1 MPRWMPAAMSADLSQ
16 THRPLLG
23 AIEAGGT
30 KFVLGVGHGPD
41 DIVAQRQIATRD
53 PETTLAETIAFF
65 REHPGLAAI
74 GIGSFGPLERVVG
87 HPKWGHILATPKP
100 GWSDCDLAGTIAR
113 AFDVPVA
120 FDTDVNAAALAEAR
134 VGAARDT
141 GASVYVTIGTGIG
154 GGVIADGRIVGGRG
168 HPELGHMRPRR
179 AADDRDFAGVC
190 PFHGDCLEGLASGP
204 AIIAR
209 WGQSLSHLAADHPA
223 HGIIAGY
230 LAEMCNTLRAAI
242 APDAIVLGGGV
253 MGTPRLFERIV
264 EAAYATDGGYF
275 ALPAGQVIR
284 RPALAPVSGLAGAF
298 VLAADLIA

>member
-1 MPRWMPAAMSADLSQ
+1 MPSAMPTD
-16 THRPLLG
+16 RPLLG

-30 KFVLGVGHGPD
+30 KFVLGVGHGSGE
-41 DIVAQRQIATRD
+41 IIEQRQIATRD

-65 REHPGLAAI
+65 RAHPGLAAI

-100 GWSDCDLAGTIAR
+100 GWSDCDLAGTVAR
-113 AFDVPVA
+113 ALAVPVA

-134 VGAARDT
+134 TGAAQD
-141 GASVYVTIGTGIG
+141 AAVSVYVTIGTGIG
-154 GGVIADGRIVGGRG
+154 GGVIADGRIVGGKG

-179 AADDRDFAGVC
+179 GADDTDFAGVC

-209 WGQSLSHLAADHPA
+209 WGQSLSHLATDHPA

-230 LAEMCNTLRAAI
+230 LAEMCNTLRAAL

-253 MGTPRLFERIV
+253 MGTPGLFERIV
-264 EAAYATDGGYF
+264 ATAHGTDGGYF
-275 ALPAGQVIR
+275 ALPAAQVIR

-298 VLAADLIA
+298 ELAADLL

>member
-1 MPRWMPAAMSADLSQ
+1 MSTD
-16 THRPLLG
+16 RPLLG

-30 KFVLGVGHGPD
+30 KFVLGVGFCSGE
-41 DIVAQRQIATRD
+41 IIEQRQIATRD

-65 REHPGLAAI
+65 RAHPGLAAV

-87 HPKWGHILATPKP
+87 HPRWGHILATPKP
-100 GWSDCDLAGTIAR
+100 GWSDCDLAGTVAR
-113 AFDVPVA
+113 ALAVPVA

-134 VGAARDT
+134 TGAAQDS
-141 GASVYVTIGTGIG
+141 AVSVYVTIGTGIG
-154 GGVIADGRIVGGRG
+154 GGVIADGRIVGGKG

-179 AADDRDFAGVC
+179 GADDTDFAGVC

-209 WGQSLSHLAADHPA
+209 WGQSLSHLATDHPA

-230 LAEMCNTLRAAI
+230 LAEMCNTLRAAL

-253 MGTPRLFERIV
+253 MGTPGLFERIV
-264 EAAYATDGGYF
+264 ATAHGTDGGYF
-275 ALPAGQVIR
+275 ALSAAQVIR

-298 VLAADLIA
+298 ELAADLL

>member
-1 MPRWMPAAMSADLSQ
+1 MRCAMGAEA
-16 THRPLLG
+16 PLLG

-41 DIVAQRQIATRD
+41 AIIDQLTISTRD

-65 REHPGLAAI
+65 RKHTGMAAI
-74 GIGSFGPLERVVG
+74 GIGSFGPLERN
-87 HPKWGHILATPKP
+87 HAADKWGHILATPKP

-113 AFDVPVA
+113 AIDVPVA

-134 VGAARDT
+134 SGSARD
-141 GASVYVTIGTGIG
+141 AKVSVYVTIGTGIG
-154 GGVIADGRIVGGRG
+154 GGVIADGQIVGGTG

-179 AADDRDFAGVC
+179 GADDHDFSGHC

-209 WGQSLSHLAADHPA
+209 WGQSLSHLAPDHAA

-230 LAEMCNTLRAAI
+230 LAEMCNTLRAAL

-253 MGTPRLFERIV
+253 MGTPGLFERIV
-264 EAAYATDGGYF
+264 AEAAAHDGGYF
-275 ALPAGQVIR
+275 ALPAEKVIR
-284 RPALAPVSGLAGAF
+284 RPALSPISGLAGAF
-298 VLAADLIA
+298 LLAADLL

>member
-1 MPRWMPAAMSADLSQ
+1 MRSAMPAEAS
-16 THRPLLG
+16 LLG

-30 KFVLGVGHGPD
+30 KFVLGVGTGAD
-41 DIVAQRQIATRD
+41 AIVDQVQIPTRD

-65 REHPGLAAI
+65 RKHTGLAAI
-74 GIGSFGPLERVVG
+74 GIGSFGPLERDRSAA
-87 HPKWGHILATPKP
+87 KWGHILATPKP

-113 AFDVPVA
+113 ALGVPVA

-134 VGAARDT
+134 LGAARD
-141 GASVYVTIGTGIG
+141 AKVSVYVTIGTGIG
-154 GGVIADGRIVGGRG
+154 GGVIADGRIVGGTG

-179 AADDRDFAGVC
+179 APDDREFAGHC

-209 WGQSLSHLAADHPA
+209 WGQSLSHLAPDHDA

-230 LAEMCNTLRAAI
+230 LAEMCNSLRAAL

-253 MGTPRLFERIV
+253 MGTPGLFERIV
-264 EAAYATDGGYF
+264 AEAGARDGGYF
-275 ALPAGQVIR
+275 ALSADKVIR
-284 RPALAPVSGLAGAF
+284 RPARAPISGLAGAF
-298 VLAADLIA
+298 LLAADLL

>member
-1 MPRWMPAAMSADLSQ
+1 MPSAMSTD
-16 THRPLLG
+16 RPLLG

-30 KFVLGVGHGPD
+30 KFVLGVGFCSGE
-41 DIVAQRQIATRD
+41 IIEQRQIATRD

-65 REHPGLAAI
+65 RAHPGLAAV

-87 HPKWGHILATPKP
+87 HPRWGHILATPKP
-100 GWSDCDLAGTIAR
+100 GWSDCDLAGTVAR
-113 AFDVPVA
+113 ALAVPVA

-134 VGAARDT
+134 TGAAQDS
-141 GASVYVTIGTGIG
+141 AVSVYVTIGTGIG
-154 GGVIADGRIVGGRG
+154 GGVIADGRIVGGKG

-179 AADDRDFAGVC
+179 GADDTDFAGVC

-209 WGQSLSHLAADHPA
+209 WGQSLSHLATDHPA

-230 LAEMCNTLRAAI
+230 LAEMCNTLRAAL

-253 MGTPRLFERIV
+253 MGTPGLFERIV
-264 EAAYATDGGYF
+264 ATAHGTDGGYF
-275 ALPAGQVIR
+275 ALSAAQVIR

-298 VLAADLIA
+298 ELAADLL